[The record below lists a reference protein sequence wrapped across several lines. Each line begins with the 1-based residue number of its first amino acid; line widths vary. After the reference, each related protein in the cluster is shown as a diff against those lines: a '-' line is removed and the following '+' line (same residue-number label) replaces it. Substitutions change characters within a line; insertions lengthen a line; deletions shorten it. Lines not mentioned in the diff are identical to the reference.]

1 MKKKTADFPTVS
13 VSVTFLDGFR
23 LTGKTAA
30 ITDDMNRSQ
39 KVWSV
44 LSYLILNR
52 DRNISQAEFIDT
64 FWSSDKSSNPV
75 NALKTLL
82 YRIRTLLAPVFGPG
96 MDPIVSQRGSY
107 SWNPAIVCKTDVDEF
122 EALCR
127 RAADSALDME
137 ARMELYAK
145 AVALYRGDFLP
156 DLADQLWV
164 INLSAHYHRLYLDA
178 VKAYAVLLE
187 EYKDYATLYQVC
199 SQAIEVDALDESLH
213 IPLIRSLVRQG
224 KDVAALA
231 QYENTTDLLYRK
243 LGVRPSQEL
252 QALYHEIMA
261 IEKDME
267 TDLSVIQEDL
277 RETAGRKGPFL
288 CEYGL
293 FREIYR
299 LEARR
304 ASRSGTCVHLCLLT
318 VATPDGSKPA
328 LSIMGT
334 TMDQLLAVLNQSLR
348 SGDVVAK
355 YSSGQYVVLL
365 PAANFE
371 DSTMVMERVVNA
383 FYRQHRRHFLR
394 ITYKI
399 RELELT

>member
-1 MKKKTADFPTVS
+1 
-13 VSVTFLDGFR
+13 
-23 LTGKTAA
+23 
-30 ITDDMNRSQ
+30 MNRSQ